1 MNPSGAMGAVN
12 AMHDAIALANWIN
25 VLPSTSPKDINMI
38 FSEYKAERYPL
49 AKKAFETSRMLSK
62 LIEKVRTAQGRR
74 EPIWG

>member
-62 LIEKVRTAQGRR
+62 LIEKVG
-74 EPIWG
+74 ELFSK